1 MTDLQK
7 FEAFIS
13 NKQPASVSK
22 MKLAPKIE
30 GIKVR
35 KGTQLTQDEIIASIR
50 LYCNSQ
56 NN

>member
-13 NKQPASVSK
+13 NKQSASVSK
-22 MKLAPKIE
+22 MKLTPKIE